1 MNGQVDFLGARA
13 FLIRFH
19 DWLLTNHTGNLT
31 RALFA
36 FELEEAFNEL
46 KEWAYNLRSAVAKIT
61 FSDFLFIS
69 ELSVCQTW
77 VIANF
82 TALKVDV
89 RPVIESDPEVNW
101 VRVQGGEQVED
112 GFGLWGGKSLRK
124 QLMLERGLF
133 GCILG
138 EGRLNCVLGQLDNGY
153 ICLHSKNKLT
163 FHFQLSW
170 RKLHLQ
176 WSNQQWQT
184 PFWFLPRLK
193 TSQISGVMSITWSRG
208 SLPLSSP
215 PHILAG
221 LKYFFYQNQSDLFNC
236 HLCFQREFGRRI
248 CLFLRMILSPSFP
261 AGIWQA

>member
-1 MNGQVDFLGARA
+1 MTDFLQ
-13 FLIRFH
+13 
-19 DWLLTNHTGNLT
+19 LT

-184 PFWFLPRLK
+184 PFWFFTSVGNFSKIRCRVYYLK
-193 TSQISGVMSITWSRG
+193 QRFSTIVQPSSHTGWTEEFWSKTDW
-208 SLPLSSP
+208 LV
-215 PHILAG
+215 
-221 LKYFFYQNQSDLFNC
+221 
-236 HLCFQREFGRRI
+236 
-248 CLFLRMILSPSFP
+248 RMTPSFP